1 MEDLPIPKPR
11 NALKELLHLIVPQ
24 GMPEDSFI
32 ILSINIYEENISIR
46 DLSAFLELIDHV
58 HGRLTPEG
66 LRSYARREYG
76 HLVISRVQKGS
87 WELIIQTALSSI
99 KDCEVLLIIWL
110 VLKYL
115 PQAAQTIARAY
126 NDYEQGRLARENRKR
141 IRMEME
147 EDEKLRNLPPNRRN
161 DLIALLD
168 ILYAKEAGK
177 LTRASRFA
185 RKTLSDVHLSVR
197 KNPHNNEGKEGS

>member
-1 MEDLPIPKPR
+1 MEELPIPKPR
-11 NALKELLHLIVPQ
+11 NSLEELRRLIIPSE
-24 GMPEDSFI
+24 MPEDSI
-32 ILSINIYEENISIR
+32 IELLIKISEENISIR
-46 DLSAFLELIDHV
+46 DLSAFLELIDHI

-76 HLVISRVQKGS
+76 HLKISKIQKGS
-87 WELIIQTALSSI
+87 WQLVIESALSYLKQS
-99 KDCEVLLIIWL
+99 EVILIIWL
-110 VLKYL
+110 ALKYL
-115 PQAAQTIARAY
+115 PQASQTIASAY
-126 NDYEQGRLARENRKR
+126 NQYEQGRLARENRKR

-147 EDEKLRNLPPNRRN
+147 DDEKLRNLSPKHRR

-185 RKTLSDVHLSVR
+185 RKAVLGVHISFR
-197 KNPHNNEGKEGS
+197 RNDNTNEDNEVS